1 MSDVMFHWPFL
12 SIHQCKWNAID
23 FIQKYKNKVSLLID
37 WKCVKKREE
46 SKLEEAF
53 CSFLH
58 WHDDGLAKMPVS
70 LRAKESWAT
79 FHRTLD
85 FCLGIGQTR
94 IWLQFDYLLLGDLDE
109 EDGCPPDLEAVEVQ
123 VQQQQQQQQ
132 QVQQQVQQQQQQSVE
147 NTLNQQEQLK
157 KFLDSDLIRNLTIA
171 IKVSKN
177 YPFVQAQCNWV
188 QFSRYFFKYKLWE
201 ES

>member
-1 MSDVMFHWPFL
+1 MQV
-12 SIHQCKWNAID
+12 NAIY

-109 EDGCPPDLEAVEVQ
+109 EDGCPPDLEAVEEV
-123 VQQQQQQQQ
+123 
-132 QVQQQVQQQQQQSVE
+132 QVQQQVQQQQQVVQQQQVHQQQSE
-147 NTLNQQEQLK
+147 QEKLNQ
-157 KFLDSDLIRNLTIA
+157 FLDSDLIRNLTIA
-171 IKVSKN
+171 IKVRN
-177 YPFVQAQCNWV
+177 YPFVQV
-188 QFSRYFFKYKLWE
+188 QWILSFSSF
-201 ES
+201 